1 MATKNGVP
9 FRQNLVARSKWPLK
23 APFAMVPKKATVHN
37 TDNEATASA
46 EINYMN
52 SNNNQVSFHTAI
64 DEKEAVQGLPY
75 DRNGWHSGDGRNG
88 YGNRNTLSYE
98 ICRNYDRTRRTTN
111 LLSPL
116 KEQYAQAELNA
127 SKVIAQDMYDWNINP
142 VLDNVKYHNDW
153 NGKNCPSK
161 ILNEGRGM
169 AVRALIV
176 AEAIKY
182 KAQQEG
188 RPIKDETPSTP
199 SVPSSGNYTVKA
211 GDTLWGIANRYGV
224 TANNLRSWNGI
235 SGDLIRPGQTLKLS
249 GSVSQPT
256 PAPQPA
262 TLKNNTSYT
271 GTSVVDYL
279 NLSDNKHLGGASLP
293 NRRKLAA
300 ANGISNYTGTAAQ
313 NTQLLNRLRGGGSS
327 AQSTTK
333 NKKLHLP
340 ATAKTWRVYNVNG
353 PYTAANAIHQLT
365 PSAFG
370 GLTYDIIRELGNHL
384 YVINTSVRG
393 NVAIYAGP
401 DTSAKIS

>member
-9 FRQNLVARSKWPLK
+9 FRQNLVAQSKWPLK

-52 SNNNQVSFHTAI
+52 SNNNQVSYHAAI

-169 AVRALIV
+169 AVRALVV
-176 AEAIKY
+176 AEALKY

-199 SVPSSGNYTVKA
+199 SVPSSGSYTVKA

-224 TANNLRSWNGI
+224 TVANLRSWNGI

-249 GSVSQPT
+249 GSVSQPAPT
-256 PAPQPA
+256 PTPQPA
-262 TLKNNTSYT
+262 TPKNNTSYT
-271 GTSVVDYL
+271 GTSIIDYL
-279 NLSDNKHLGGASLP
+279 NLSDNKHLGGSSIG

-327 AQSTTK
+327 AQSTSSGSSSAIKVGDRVQASRLYVNGQATNPSRTSSITGYVERINNSWRNPYRLERTK
-333 NKKLHLP
+333 GGKNYLGFARQTNLKKL
-340 ATAKTWRVYNVNG
+340 
-353 PYTAANAIHQLT
+353 
-365 PSAFG
+365 
-370 GLTYDIIRELGNHL
+370 
-384 YVINTSVRG
+384 
-393 NVAIYAGP
+393 
-401 DTSAKIS
+401 